1 MKMFLAYLFKLFFK
15 VPFLRGTFFG
25 LHQKI
30 FKPLNLFNGLSSIQ
44 KHQNIKIKLNI
55 NDWIQQNIF
64 FLGSYEEAELKVL
77 ANHLK
82 PDNVFIDIGANFGL
96 YSLIASQYI
105 SEEGSIFCF
114 EPFPENYKSLCT
126 NLSLNHLTRVT
137 AENKAV
143 GSEMGEL
150 KLYNN
155 SKENNLGMVSSKKTK
170 DSDVVTVTKVSLD
183 DYLQTKSLEKITFIK
198 IDVEGFEYEV
208 LQGMKKT
215 LQRYDPII
223 LIEVLDSK
231 SENDLINN
239 PHELLC
245 ELGYKRFFIDD
256 NGNLSSDPCN
266 KGRKN
271 YVYKRN

>member
-1 MKMFLAYLFKLFFK
+1 MYLVYFFKLFFK
-15 VPFLRGTFFG
+15 VPFLKGTFFG
-25 LHQKI
+25 VHQKI

-105 SEEGSIFCF
+105 GEEGSIFCF

-126 NLSLNHLTRVT
+126 NLSLNYLTRVT
-137 AENKAV
+137 VENKAV
-143 GSEMGEL
+143 GSEKGEL
-150 KLYNN
+150 KLYYNN
-155 SKENNLGMVSSKKTK
+155 KENNLGMVSSKKTK
-170 DSDVVTVTKVSLD
+170 DSDFVTVTKVSLD
-183 DYLQTKSLEKITFIK
+183 DYLQTKYLGENTFIK

-215 LQRYDPII
+215 LQSYDPII
-223 LIEVLDSK
+223 LIEVLDSNSK
-231 SENDLINN
+231 NDTSNK

-266 KGRKN
+266 QGRKN